1 MLSYLTKPNVSSLF
15 VNILMREQTITF
27 FTKAHFWFFFFQN
40 HAWKLGVRLIHECGL
55 YTSFYGIWFFSFVV
69 KIIIWV
75 WEAANIILMRI
86 IFEQSIITYI
96 IFFSLCTELS
106 QWLIENK
113 LVEHLFGPNLHV
125 EVIW

>member
-1 MLSYLTKPNVSSLF
+1 MKVEAKVNKILCLHVLRLHTQVSFKES
-15 VNILMREQTITF
+15 M
-27 FTKAHFWFFFFQN
+27 WFFFVSEFKYMSLRSCK
-40 HAWKLGVRLIHECGL
+40 H
-55 YTSFYGIWFFSFVV
+55 Y
-69 KIIIWV
+69 
-75 WEAANIILMRI
+75 ILMRI

-125 EVIW
+125 EVI